1 MADGKALFLGDDE
14 DLGMYHFAS
23 NNYIQN
29 NSGDLII
36 QNDAND
42 KDIIFKSD
50 NGSGG
55 LQEYLRCDGSSVGIT
70 VSATQGMVF
79 FDDIKAKFGNNDDL
93 QIYHNGSNSYINDAS
108 GTGSLYVNTNAFRVH
123 SADGSYE
130 MIKAVEG
137 ASGGAF
143 LYQNNILR
151 LSTTSTGV
159 DITGHLSATT
169 KSFLVDNPKT
179 GGKLQYGVV
188 ESDEHG
194 VYVRGKSD
202 QEVVELPEEWDWL
215 VHEDSVTVQLTSV
228 GQMQQLF
235 VVEQNNKRIKVSG
248 LAPNGQYNYVVH
260 GTRKDVDALEKHL
273 K

>member
-1 MADGKALFLGDDE
+1 LVFGDPEDNQRGYLSYSHADDRMTFKVAGSE
-14 DLGMYHFAS
+14 RMYIDSSGRVGIGVVPSSAELEVNGHFA
-23 NNYIQN
+23 
-29 NSGDLII
+29 
-36 QNDAND
+36 
-42 KDIIFKSD
+42 
-50 NGSGG
+50 
-55 LQEYLRCDGSSVGIT
+55 
-70 VSATQGMVF
+70 
-79 FDDIKAKFGNNDDL
+79 
-93 QIYHNGSNSYINDAS
+93 
-108 GTGSLYVNTNAFRVH
+108 
-123 SADGSYE
+123 
-130 MIKAVEG
+130 
-137 ASGGAF
+137 
-143 LYQNNILR
+143 
-151 LSTTSTGV
+151 
-159 DITGHLSATT
+159 ATT
-169 KSFLVDNPKT
+169 KSFIIDNPKT

>member
-1 MADGKALFLGDDE
+1 MLVA
-14 DLGMYHFAS
+14 
-23 NNYIQN
+23 I
-29 NSGDLII
+29 
-36 QNDAND
+36 AN
-42 KDIIFKSD
+42 
-50 NGSGG
+50 G
-55 LQEYLRCDGSSVGIT
+55 
-70 VSATQGMVF
+70 
-79 FDDIKAKFGNNDDL
+79 
-93 QIYHNGSNSYINDAS
+93 
-108 GTGSLYVNTNAFRVH
+108 
-123 SADGSYE
+123 
-130 MIKAVEG
+130 AVE
-137 ASGGAF
+137 
-143 LYQNNILR
+143 LYYDN
-151 LSTTSTGV
+151 SKKFETTSTGV

-260 GTRKDVDALEKHL
+260 GTRKDVDTLEKHL

>member
-1 MADGKALFLGDDE
+1 MGTGGDLEIYHDGSDSYIR
-14 DLGMYHFAS
+14 DLGTGELRISGSKTRIYDADLSSLQAEFIDGGSVDLYYDSNKKFATTIDGIQLYGNGYLDMPDNGRIRMGASYDLAIYHDAS
-23 NNYIQN
+23 HSYIDEVGT
-29 NSGDLII
+29 GDLRIRS
-36 QNDAND
+36 N
-42 KDIIFKSD
+42 
-50 NGSGG
+50 
-55 LQEYLRCDGSSVGIT
+55 
-70 VSATQGMVF
+70 SATALLSSTNENMLVA
-79 FDDIKAKFGNNDDL
+79 IA
-93 QIYHNGSNSYINDAS
+93 NG
-108 GTGSLYVNTNAFRVH
+108 
-123 SADGSYE
+123 
-130 MIKAVEG
+130 AVE
-137 ASGGAF
+137 
-143 LYQNNILR
+143 LYYDN
-151 LSTTSTGV
+151 SKKFETTSTGV

-248 LAPNGQYNYVVH
+248 LAPNGQYNYVVY

>member
-1 MADGKALFLGDDE
+1 VYYDAINGDLAGSDYGFIGQE
-14 DLGMYHFAS
+14 DAGYMLYDIGANSPAPYHVFTGGNVGIGTTTPDAKLHVHKNS
-23 NNYIQN
+23 AGSVTAITQSTLVVEN
-29 NSGDLII
+29 NS
-36 QNDAND
+36 ANA
-42 KDIIFKSD
+42 ISMLTP
-50 NGSGG
+50 N
-55 LQEYLRCDGSSVGIT
+55 
-70 VSATQGMVF
+70 
-79 FDDIKAKFGNNDDL
+79 
-93 QIYHNGSNSYINDAS
+93 
-108 GTGSLYVNTNAFRVH
+108 
-123 SADGSYE
+123 
-130 MIKAVEG
+130 
-137 ASGGAF
+137 
-143 LYQNNILR
+143 
-151 LSTTSTGV
+151 STTSYLVFGDPEDNQRGYLAYSHANDTMTFKVAGSERMYIDSSGRVGIGV
-159 DITGHLSATT
+159 TPSSAELEVNGHFAATT
-169 KSFLVDNPKT
+169 KSFIIDNPKT